1 MDKDLSGKL
10 IAEFV
15 GTFALIFMGVGA
27 VIVGSGIV
35 GVAFAHG
42 LAIALMVTALGHV
55 SGGVFNP
62 AISIAL
68 WATRRLP
75 TTIAILYIVAQ
86 LAGGVAGAAALL
98 MFPVALRDVAPAV
111 PNLNGVD
118 FLQGVGIEAI
128 LTFFLVIA
136 VFGNAID
143 TRGPRLGGF
152 GIGLVITMDI
162 LAGGRLTGAAMN
174 PARAFGPEVIF
185 GDWSLNALVY
195 WIGPVIGAV
204 VAALLY
210 HYVFLDEEQRAQA
223 AA

>member
-1 MDKDLSGKL
+1 MDKELSRKL
-10 IAEFV
+10 VAEFV

-35 GVAFAHG
+35 GVALAHG
-42 LAIALMVTALGHV
+42 LAIALMVTALGHI

-86 LAGGVAGAAALL
+86 LAGGAAGAAALL
-98 MFPVALRDVAPAV
+98 MFPAALRDVANGV

-118 FLQGVGIEAI
+118 FIQGVGIEAI

-143 TRGPRLGGF
+143 KRGPRLGGF
-152 GIGLVITMDI
+152 GIGLIITMDI
-162 LAGGRLTGAAMN
+162 LAAGRLTGAAMN

-185 GDWSLNALVY
+185 GDWSNALVY

-210 HYVFLDEEQRAQA
+210 HYVFLDEEQRAEA